1 MQLRLRTKFTL
12 VMTSLVLLVVAVLS
26 VVFAAQL
33 LDQLIEETDKRASDL
48 SKQVFNQ
55 VENALT
61 EAKQLN
67 LRPDSDSPKDI
78 HDYVRHAFEISEGL
92 QTQFKAAKE
101 NPLIYEVSITDADG
115 MVLASSD
122 PNLPGAFLA
131 HRTPI
136 SQFEARSFL
145 HQVGVL
151 LRALRGASKGPQ
163 LFEVE
168 YPFRLI
174 NGDKPFNGGK
184 PFGEVRVVVDSAL
197 LLKEIQSSL
206 RTAEVVVLAALALS
220 ALLAAL
226 VSRITLAPLSDI
238 TAQLDR
244 ISTGQ
249 FDTLFP
255 AGKTPETSSD
265 EFGLMSRKITQVGQQ
280 LRGVHEIF
288 STMREN
294 MNSVMAG
301 LEDGLLLFT
310 RDARAVMV
318 SPAAEKFLGAPAGE
332 FLGRRITDIFPP
344 GHPLRDALRIEGD
357 ELSEITADA
366 ELETSEGPKRVN
378 VSVQAIQEG
387 GERMGALVT
396 LRDLDSLESIDTQ
409 LKVSERL
416 AALGN
421 ITAGVAHEVKNPLN
435 SMRLWLENLKE
446 SLSFNGSSGPA
457 RRTLDKEAGHRA
469 GRYAQQDDD
478 GIDQDAAWQ
487 AVQVLDKEIDRLDQ
501 VVKRFLD
508 FTRPMDVRLEATQL
522 ADLLKEVLEIAKP
535 QLEKANILL
544 ATLLPIDVPEVYVD
558 RALLKQAVL
567 NLVLNAAE
575 AMPTGGQL
583 RLVLSRRGEMAE
595 ITVGDTGKG
604 IPPENQQK
612 IFQLFF
618 TTRPGGSGI
627 GLASTFRIVQ
637 LHNGSIDFTSEVGRG
652 TTFRIELPLAA

>member
-238 TAQLDR
+238 TAQPDR

-446 SLSFNGSSGPA
+446 SLPA
-457 RRTLDKEAGHRA
+457 
-469 GRYAQQDDD
+469 
-478 GIDQDAAWQ
+478 DADANSQQ
-487 AVQVLDKEIDRLDQ
+487 AVQVLDKEIDRLDT

-508 FTRPMDVRLEATQL
+508 FTRPMEVKLEQTQL
-522 ADLLKEVLEIAKP
+522 SQLLGEVLEVAQP
-535 QLEKANILL
+535 QLQKANVEMVQS
-544 ATLLPIDVPEVYVD
+544 LPADVPEVFVD
-558 RALLKQAVL
+558 RDLLKQAVL
-567 NLVLNAAE
+567 NLVLNAVD
-575 AMPTGGQL
+575 AMPGGGQI
-583 RLVLSRRGEMAE
+583 RLNLTRRAEMAE
-595 ITVGDTGKG
+595 ISVADTGKG
-604 IPPENQQK
+604 IALENRQK

-637 LHNGSIDFTSEVGRG
+637 LLNGSIDFKSEVGRG